1 MALLISSG
9 TEWNHHGFNLRRLL
23 QPTEQGDQVTFADG
37 VAFHHLLDVGGE
49 IATHAQ
55 PFDQLGVT
63 GVEVAL
69 LVSDEADDLEI
80 PAVISQLIC
89 QPCTARCGSVSTG
102 LVKRT

>member
-23 QPTEQGDQVTFADG
+23 QPAEQGDQVTFADG

-55 PFDQLGVT
+55 AFDQLGVT

-69 LVSDEADDLEI
+69 LVPDEADDLEI
-80 PAVISQLIC
+80 PAAFAQLLR
-89 QPCTARCGSVSTG
+89 QPDTARCGPVRAG